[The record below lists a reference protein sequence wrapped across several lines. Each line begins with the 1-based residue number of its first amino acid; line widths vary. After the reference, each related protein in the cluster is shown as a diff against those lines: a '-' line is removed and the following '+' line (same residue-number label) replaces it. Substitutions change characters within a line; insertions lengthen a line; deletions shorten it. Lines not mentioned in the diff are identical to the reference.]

1 MLYDILLGSIGSIGI
16 LGGFS
21 YLSYRLSMWSAIK
34 KLEETK
40 EDLESQL
47 QILLDWYVECN
58 DTDSDS
64 DSECSDCSLVD
75 DKIDELKILLFEIEN
90 HIEEIK
96 TFRKIK
102 KS

>member
-1 MLYDILLGSIGSIGI
+1 MLYDILLGSLGGIGI

-21 YLSYRLSMWSAIK
+21 YLSYRLSMWSTVK

-40 EDLESQL
+40 EDLETQL
-47 QILLDWYVECN
+47 QILLDWYAECN
-58 DTDSDS
+58 ETDSDTE
-64 DSECSDCSLVD
+64 SECSDCCLVD
-75 DKIDELKILLFEIEN
+75 DKIDELKNLILEIEN